1 MALIKLGRVVDDPW
15 LTLAEGDAV
24 PAEGAVIVGLERWR
38 AEREALLQ
46 RGAPLGLRLD
56 CDQPPSLIADDL
68 DAFDVVALEFPKFTD
83 GRAYSS
89 ARLLRERF
97 GFEGELRAVG
107 EVLRD
112 QFLFMQRCGFD
123 AFEVADQRA
132 AEAWLGAMSELSVW
146 YQPAADARAHASALR
161 HRAQVPL
168 ARVAGGAR
176 R

>member
-15 LTLAEGDAV
+15 LTLGEGEEV
-24 PAEGAVIVGLERWR
+24 PAEGPVIVGLERWR
-38 AEREALLQ
+38 AEREALVQ

-56 CDQPPSLIADDL
+56 ADQPPSLIADDL
-68 DAFDVVALEFPKFTD
+68 EAFDVVALAFPKFTD

-97 GFEGELRAVG
+97 GFQGELRAVG

-112 QFLFMQRCGFD
+112 QFLFLHRCGFD
-123 AFEVADQRA
+123 AFEVADRRA
-132 AEAWLGAMSELSVW
+132 AEAWLGSMSELSVW
-146 YQPAADARAHASALR
+146 YQPAADARAHAPALR
-161 HRAQVPL
+161 HRAQAPL